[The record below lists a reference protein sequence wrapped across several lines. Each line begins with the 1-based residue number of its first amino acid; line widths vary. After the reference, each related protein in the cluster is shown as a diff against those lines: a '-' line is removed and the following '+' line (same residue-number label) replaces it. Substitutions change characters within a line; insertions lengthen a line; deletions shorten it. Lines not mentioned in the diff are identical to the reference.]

1 MDLMAR
7 RILAAV
13 GRALSTEPAGNTETP
28 HFHQGAQGNVAA
40 CFQAGCDRPHLHV

>member
-1 MDLMAR
+1 MTR
-7 RILAAV
+7 RIIAAV
-13 GRALSTEPAGNTETP
+13 GRALGTRPPASTERP

>member
-1 MDLMAR
+1 MTR

-13 GRALSTEPAGNTETP
+13 GRALSTRPARNPEHP

-40 CFQAGCDRPHLHV
+40 CFQAGCDRPHMHV

>member
-1 MDLMAR
+1 MTR

-13 GRALSTEPAGNTETP
+13 GRALSTRPAGSSTDHP

-40 CFQAGCDRPHLHV
+40 CFQAGCDRPHMHV